1 MQDENVHSP
10 ENAHMGIKTID
21 SSTSSSSTVMPNDI
35 GISYWQIYQWPDIF
49 LVGWTPSGPSSSSE
63 SSVSSFSSSSLSS
76 GFLYNSYYAR
86 EFTLSSANGCYR
98 RTGAWENE
106 YPVYSNDAYY
116 LKYGGVSYPR
126 WFLQQISSLAIH
138 YWSDIVDD
146 PSNLGARYTAQIG
159 LGTGG
164 FVDERCP
171 SSSSETSVS
180 SASINSSLS
189 SISSSLSSL
198 SSFSSASSSESSSVS
213 SSSSS
218 YYANLPV
225 DLASYAS
232 NCASVFDIVNPET
245 GADVGMMVNGFF
257 DEEEFPMDETMI
269 SKGGLVKTAAN
280 GGKIWCNDAGKLFS
294 MKCGMVSI
302 TIRPP
307 EPITNGVYAN
317 LAGKEQ
323 SANSDMVLF
332 CVNPGETHLTQPGL
346 YAALTPYGIEFSVW
360 SSGAATTIVDSTTN
374 VAADTDVTL
383 SFAWDRSN
391 RIVVSDSRAS
401 SAILTGSLNHV
412 GLPHEISSSDS
423 EEWPTI
429 TAWSADHI
437 APSDLSSLF
446 VFGSAASASSEEIS
460 SETEIVVNAS
470 AKMFIGDLPGGK
482 NGLSGIPIRR
492 IEIYKEPY
500 GIRRTGTPLL
510 GQLEEFPA
518 NSRSEFDVAFTATGM
533 RWIGVSVEEPTFHP
547 AISENVSLLDIGTG
561 GPEKSLGVDLGA
573 MESESYPET
582 PINLPIGIE
591 ESKGR

>member
-1 MQDENVHSP
+1 
-10 ENAHMGIKTID
+10 MGIKTID
-21 SSTSSSSTVMPNDI
+21 SISSSSSTVMPHDI

-63 SSVSSFSSSSLSS
+63 SSVSSYSSSSLSS

-86 EFTLSSANGCYR
+86 DFTLSTANGCYR
-98 RTGAWENE
+98 RIGVWENE
-106 YPVYSNDAYY
+106 YPVYSNDTYY

-138 YWSDIVDD
+138 YWSDLVND

-164 FVDERCP
+164 FVDENCP
-171 SSSSETSVS
+171 SSSSETSAS
-180 SASINSSLS
+180 SASVNSSFS

-198 SSFSSASSSESSSVS
+198 SSFSSSSSSESSSVS

-218 YYANLPV
+218 YYANLQV

-232 NCASVFDIVNPET
+232 DCTSTFAIVNPET
-245 GADVGMMVNGFF
+245 GSDAGMMVNGFF
-257 DEEEFPMDETMI
+257 DEEKFPIDETMI
-269 SKGGLVKTAAN
+269 SKGGLVRTAAN
-280 GGKIWCNDAGKLFS
+280 GGQIWCNDAGKLFS
-294 MKCGMVSI
+294 MKSGMVSI

-307 EPITNGVYAN
+307 APITNGVYAN

-332 CVNPGETHLTQPGL
+332 CVNPGETHLAQPGL

-360 SSGAATTIVDSTTN
+360 SSGAATTIVDSITS

-391 RIVVSDSRAS
+391 RIVASDSRAS
-401 SAILTGSLNHV
+401 SAILTGALNHV
-412 GLPHEISSSDS
+412 GLPREISSSDS

-429 TAWSADHI
+429 TAWSVDQI
-437 APSDLSSLF
+437 VPSDLSSIF
-446 VFGSAASASSEEIS
+446 VFGSAGGTEAEADPDAASSEEIL

-470 AKMFIGDLPGGK
+470 ANMFIGDLPGGK
-482 NGLSGIPIRR
+482 NGLAGIPIRR
-492 IEIYKEPY
+492 IEIYKGPY

-510 GQLEEFPA
+510 GQLKVFPS